1 MNIHEFS
8 KQRCTRVMNTLHT
21 LDPGTRG
28 RATFSS
34 IWAWPKEGTRCM
46 HESPF
51 LQGQTR
57 HTHLLVV
64 ERERLTRVLLQH
76 LLHAFRST
84 EGDES
89 KATAGG
95 GGWRGGRQCRIS
107 LPLRAAARAS
117 LHSPS
122 SDAVVPLDVAL
133 HDLSVRL
140 G

>member
-1 MNIHEFS
+1 
-8 KQRCTRVMNTLHT
+8 
-21 LDPGTRG
+21 
-28 RATFSS
+28 
-34 IWAWPKEGTRCM
+34 M

-95 GGWRGGRQCRIS
+95 GGVEGRATMPHQLAPPCSSPAVTS
-107 LPLRAAARAS
+107 LTVL
-117 LHSPS
+117 
-122 SDAVVPLDVAL
+122 
-133 HDLSVRL
+133 
-140 G
+140 